1 LLSPPRRIRADDY
14 DTEGSE
20 GTEMMIMDFVVVQ
33 VFMGNTE
40 REVVWTTWGGRRRI
54 DPREDQDDVF
64 DS

>member
-1 LLSPPRRIRADDY
+1 
-14 DTEGSE
+14 
-20 GTEMMIMDFVVVQ
+20 MMIMDFVVVQ